1 MQTQFFFGAEIYNP
15 QKKKS
20 AKIKCLLFRP
30 KPQKLPVI
38 QYILL
43 YFQMESTHYEGLL
56 TTMIG
61 YVVIAFSLVVLY
73 MLCAI
78 ARLKK

>member
-1 MQTQFFFGAEIYNP
+1 MPRFTIRRKKNP
-15 QKKKS
+15 QK
-20 AKIKCLLFRP
+20 LNVFFLDQNQRNFT
-30 KPQKLPVI
+30 PQKLPVI